1 MSCELYKS
9 EIYAWRPGSDAA
21 SFRPLFDHL
30 ASCSECA
37 RLFEE
42 LGASDQGLQRTFQ
55 GFPESPYLENRILTG
70 LAHQRAQ
77 KATHRP
83 TWKSWMF
90 VPVFASLLLVF
101 LWGIMPQIQQPRLN
115 REVATLLS
123 KPPAL
128 QIDSTDRDQLLEW
141 CAARLKS
148 SSTLPTELS
157 KVEFRGAAVVSIA
170 NHKAVYLKM
179 KNEQRAS
186 LLIVDAR
193 LTQQNGFHAMHETSG
208 SASLWSD
215 GRRTYVLLFKGSD
228 QEMQAYMAKMG
239 INT

>member
-21 SFRPLFDHL
+21 SFQPMFDHL
-30 ASCSECA
+30 ACCPECA

-42 LGASDQGLQRTFQ
+42 LTASDRSLQRTFQ
-55 GFPESPYLENRILTG
+55 NFPESPYLENRILTG

-77 KATHRP
+77 KATRRP
-83 TWKSWMF
+83 TWKFWMF

-101 LWGIMPQIQQPRLN
+101 LLGIAPRLQQARLN

-123 KPPAL
+123 TPPAL
-128 QIDSTDRDQLLEW
+128 QIDSTDRNQLLAW
-141 CAARLKS
+141 SAAKLES
-148 SSTLPTELS
+148 SSTLPAELS
-157 KVEFRGAAVVSIA
+157 RVEFRGAAVVTIA

-179 KNEQRAS
+179 KNERRAS

-193 LTQQNGFHAMHETSG
+193 LTRQNGFHSMHENSG
-208 SASLWSD
+208 TASLWSD
-215 GRRTYVLLFKGSD
+215 GRRTYVLLFNGSD
-228 QEMQAYMAKMG
+228 QEMEAYMAKMG
-239 INT
+239 IAA